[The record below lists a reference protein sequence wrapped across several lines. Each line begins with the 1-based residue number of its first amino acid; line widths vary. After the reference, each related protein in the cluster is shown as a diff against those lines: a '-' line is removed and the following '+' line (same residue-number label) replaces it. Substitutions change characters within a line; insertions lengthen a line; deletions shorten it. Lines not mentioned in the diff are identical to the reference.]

1 MRGLMMDGPLTLS
14 AILRR
19 AETVFGGREV
29 VARGLDGPPRRTDYA
44 GVAARARRLAAGLRR
59 LGSGPGTGWPRSA

>member
-29 VARGLDGPPRRTDYA
+29 VTRGLDGPPRRTDYA
-44 GVAARARRLAAGLRR
+44 TVAERARRLAAGLAGW
-59 LGSGPGTGWPRSA
+59 GSGPATGSPPSA